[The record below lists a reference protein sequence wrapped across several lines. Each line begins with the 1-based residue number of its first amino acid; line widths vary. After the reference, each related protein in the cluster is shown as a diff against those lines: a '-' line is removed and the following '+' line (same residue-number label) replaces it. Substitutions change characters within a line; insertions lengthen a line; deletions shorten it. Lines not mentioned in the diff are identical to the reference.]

1 MTAKFAGAPF
11 DPEADAV
18 IPLAEGESEY
28 VYHDPR
34 IVYAVN
40 VAMIARRP
48 LLVTGSPGSGK
59 STLADDVA
67 RRLGWALAKTTIT
80 SRTRLDDLVAR
91 FDAVKRLSHAQA
103 KKIDERDGA
112 YLVPG
117 VFWWAFAPDSARA
130 AISAPKDRRIN
141 PDGDRLGTVVLLDEI
156 DKAEPDLPNDLLA
169 PLDRYTIEVPGLDP
183 ISAQT
188 ECLVI
193 ITSNGER
200 TMPPAFLRRCVTLE
214 LDDDHPDFFVAVA
227 ESHFGPRPGT
237 LYRDLAVR
245 TLELVSDAEQAQRR
259 APSMAEYLD
268 ALRACLKF
276 GEYPGSPLWERIEE
290 VALRKTP
297 ETRKQPPTAS
307 DPP

>member
-91 FDAVKRLSHAQA
+91 FDAVK
-103 KKIDERDGA
+103 
-112 YLVPG
+112 
-117 VFWWAFAPDSARA
+117 
-130 AISAPKDRRIN
+130 
-141 PDGDRLGTVVLLDEI
+141 T
-156 DKAEPDLPNDLLA
+156 
-169 PLDRYTIEVPGLDP
+169 
-183 ISAQT
+183 T
-188 ECLVI
+188 E
-193 ITSNGER
+193 
-200 TMPPAFLRRCVTLE
+200 
-214 LDDDHPDFFVAVA
+214 
-227 ESHFGPRPGT
+227 PRPGQQ
-237 LYRDLAVR
+237 D
-245 TLELVSDAEQAQRR
+245 RR
-259 APSMAEYLD
+259 ARRRLSGARRVLVGLRTRLGPGGD
-268 ALRACLKF
+268 LRAQ
-276 GEYPGSPLWERIEE
+276 GS
-290 VALRKTP
+290 TD
-297 ETRKQPPTAS
+297 QS
-307 DPP
+307 

>member
-1 MTAKFAGAPF
+1 VTAKFAGAPF

-18 IPLAEGESEY
+18 IPLAEGDSEY

-156 DKAEPDLPNDLLA
+156 DKAEPDLPNDLRCVAKVSFAFRRETHA
-169 PLDRYTIEVPGLDP
+169 PRCSIDQSYTESLFNDAKP
-183 ISAQT
+183 
-188 ECLVI
+188 
-193 ITSNGER
+193 
-200 TMPPAFLRRCVTLE
+200 LRRSWRRQIERSGGTGHAPEFRQKNKKLE
-214 LDDDHPDFFVAVA
+214 IC
-227 ESHFGPRPGT
+227 RC
-237 LYRDLAVR
+237 
-245 TLELVSDAEQAQRR
+245 
-259 APSMAEYLD
+259 
-268 ALRACLKF
+268 LRF
-276 GEYPGSPLWERIEE
+276 RIH
-290 VALRKTP
+290 
-297 ETRKQPPTAS
+297 
-307 DPP
+307 

>member
-18 IPLAEGESEY
+18 IPLDEGESEY

-91 FDAVKRLSHAQA
+91 FDAVKRLSQPRPRRSTSATGHTWCPACSGGPS
-103 KKIDERDGA
+103 RPTR
-112 YLVPG
+112 PG
-117 VFWWAFAPDSARA
+117 GDL
-130 AISAPKDRRIN
+130 APKDRRIN
-141 PDGDRLGTVVLLDEI
+141 PDGDRLGTVVLLDEM

-169 PLDRYTIEVPGLDP
+169 HSTATGSRCRGWGP
-183 ISAQT
+183 ISAETQ
-188 ECLVI
+188 V
-193 ITSNGER
+193 
-200 TMPPAFLRRCVTLE
+200 
-214 LDDDHPDFFVAVA
+214 
-227 ESHFGPRPGT
+227 PGGHH
-237 LYRDLAVR
+237 
-245 TLELVSDAEQAQRR
+245 EQR
-259 APSMAEYLD
+259 
-268 ALRACLKF
+268 
-276 GEYPGSPLWERIEE
+276 
-290 VALRKTP
+290 
-297 ETRKQPPTAS
+297 
-307 DPP
+307 